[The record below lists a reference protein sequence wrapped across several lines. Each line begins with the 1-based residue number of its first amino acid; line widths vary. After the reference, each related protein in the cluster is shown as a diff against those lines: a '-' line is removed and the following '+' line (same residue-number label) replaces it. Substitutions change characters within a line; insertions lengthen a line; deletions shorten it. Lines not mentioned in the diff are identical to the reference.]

1 MLKYSLLSLLVLSLL
16 ISLTSCNQ
24 SEPQAQ
30 QSTLNDAPEFLLIA
44 DEDPLN
50 IEQDDAFIIDG
61 AGPLYFWVL
70 DLTDEQKEQ
79 IKEIVSEFRSDFVGL
94 CGRWNSG
101 LSWEEI
107 KEERQALREKI
118 REAIYEILTDEQKTI
133 LDEIKTQ
140 LENGQYPDI
149 LVEKRVAFLTE
160 QLDLMTEQQNQVTEL
175 YKEYGNLLIES
186 RNESGDRFEFRM
198 AKRELFMELDGKIK
212 VLLTGEQLEN
222 GQYPDILVEKR
233 VAFLT
238 EQLDLMTEQQNQV
251 TELYKEY
258 GNLLIESRNE
268 SGDRFEFRMAKRELF
283 MELDGK
289 IKALLT
295 GEQLELYEELK
306 FQHRKRRFHH
316 FRHSQSG
323 QLSPL

>member
-50 IEQDDAFIIDG
+50 IEQDEAFIIDG

-107 KEERQALREKI
+107 KEERHALREKI
-118 REAIYEILTDEQKTI
+118 REAIYEILTDEQKVI

-149 LVEKRVAFLTE
+149 LVERRVAFLAE
-160 QLDLMTEQQNQVTEL
+160 QLDLTAEQQNQVAEL
-175 YKEYGNLLIES
+175 YKEYGSLLIAS
-186 RNESGDRFEFRM
+186 RNESGNRFEFRM

-212 VLLTGEQLEN
+212 V
-222 GQYPDILVEKR
+222 
-233 VAFLT
+233 
-238 EQLDLMTEQQNQV
+238 
-251 TELYKEY
+251 
-258 GNLLIESRNE
+258 
-268 SGDRFEFRMAKRELF
+268 
-283 MELDGK
+283 
-289 IKALLT
+289 LLT